1 MIQYVG
7 TIFLAL
13 YLFCYV
19 MDRFMFEGGAEVYR
33 NYSYGDIDENNGAH
47 KSLGVN
53 SPKNISNLRRSA

>member
-1 MIQYVG
+1 
-7 TIFLAL
+7 
-13 YLFCYV
+13 
-19 MDRFMFEGGAEVYR
+19 MFEGGAEVYR